1 MKLYPKL
8 NVQQIRN
15 SLYIG
20 VSIIVLTI
28 IIISPNIPLDVFA
41 QKNIN
46 LKILKIHFEAIQF
59 NYDHDSTRGR
69 GEIFLTA
76 SVNEQ
81 KIQLIEGQDILQG
94 EKIFFKDLKE
104 KSNELENEAT
114 IAIPLN
120 EELKISINGHEK
132 DGIDNIPIPIIGM
145 LTDLGNY
152 FDFDDKLGI
161 VSEKYDINDNFGVGE
176 HKIISQFDGENENTK
191 NDYIIYYS
199 IAEL

>member
-59 NYDHDSTRGR
+59 NYDHDSTRGKKR
-69 GEIFLTA
+69 R
-76 SVNEQ
+76 N
-81 KIQLIEGQDILQG
+81 
-94 EKIFFKDLKE
+94 FFNCFSKR
-104 KSNELENEAT
+104 
-114 IAIPLN
+114 
-120 EELKISINGHEK
+120 
-132 DGIDNIPIPIIGM
+132 
-145 LTDLGNY
+145 
-152 FDFDDKLGI
+152 
-161 VSEKYDINDNFGVGE
+161 
-176 HKIISQFDGENENTK
+176 TK
-191 NDYIIYYS
+191 NSVDRGTRYFTRRKNIF
-199 IAEL
+199 